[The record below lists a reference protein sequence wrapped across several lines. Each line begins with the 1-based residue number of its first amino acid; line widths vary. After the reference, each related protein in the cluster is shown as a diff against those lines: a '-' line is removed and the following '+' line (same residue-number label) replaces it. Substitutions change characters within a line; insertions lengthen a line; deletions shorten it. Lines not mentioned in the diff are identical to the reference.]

1 MSSVFEVLW
10 GDEYACVLWGD
21 EHACVLRGK
30 K

>member
-1 MSSVFEVLW
+1 VSSVFEVLW
-10 GDEYACVLWGD
+10 GSERAYVLRGD

>member
-10 GDEYACVLWGD
+10 GSEHAYVLWGD
-21 EHACVLRGK
+21 EHACVLWGK

>member
-10 GDEYACVLWGD
+10 SSEHAYVLWGD

>member
-10 GDEYACVLWGD
+10 GSEHAYALWGD
-21 EHACVLRGK
+21 EHACVLWGK

>member
-10 GDEYACVLWGD
+10 GDEHACVLWGD
-21 EHACVLRGK
+21 EHACVLWGK